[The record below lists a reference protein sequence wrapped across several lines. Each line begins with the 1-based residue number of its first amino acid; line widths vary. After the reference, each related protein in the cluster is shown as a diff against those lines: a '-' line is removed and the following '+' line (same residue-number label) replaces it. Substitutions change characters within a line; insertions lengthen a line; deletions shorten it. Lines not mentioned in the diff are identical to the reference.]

1 MNTFEFA
8 TAAKIVFGAGKRDEA
23 AKIAAAFGARG
34 FVVRGSRKPQIAEVV
49 DSLIKAGLQ
58 VLEYEIHGEPTVDL
72 AAEAA
77 ELARSFQAE
86 FVIGIGGGSV
96 LDTAKIV
103 AALLTNREPIM
114 RYLEVVGD
122 NQPLERPAAPFIAIP
137 TTAGTGSEVT
147 KNGVLA
153 VPEKRVKV
161 SLRHPSMLARAAVI
175 DPELTLSL
183 PPAVTASSGM
193 DALSQVLEPYVSL
206 KRNPITDL
214 FCLEGMRHA
223 GQSLREVYHHGDNL
237 AAREAMSWTALLGGL
252 ALANAGLGAVHG
264 LAAPLGGFYEAP
276 HGQVCGLLLP
286 AVCRANLRRLEMEGD
301 RQLLERYQTIARL
314 LTCREDASARDG
326 IGWMEDLVRELRIP
340 RLQDMGAQR
349 SEFDVIAEK
358 ALVSNSMKS
367 NPARLTREELVEILE
382 QSY

>member
-8 TAAKIVFGAGKRDEA
+8 TAAKIVFGAGKRHEA

-193 DALSQVLEPYVSL
+193 DALSQVLEPTTP
-206 KRNPITDL
+206 K
-214 FCLEGMRHA
+214 
-223 GQSLREVYHHGDNL
+223 
-237 AAREAMSWTALLGGL
+237 
-252 ALANAGLGAVHG
+252 
-264 LAAPLGGFYEAP
+264 
-276 HGQVCGLLLP
+276 
-286 AVCRANLRRLEMEGD
+286 
-301 RQLLERYQTIARL
+301 
-314 LTCREDASARDG
+314 
-326 IGWMEDLVRELRIP
+326 
-340 RLQDMGAQR
+340 
-349 SEFDVIAEK
+349 
-358 ALVSNSMKS
+358 
-367 NPARLTREELVEILE
+367 
-382 QSY
+382 